1 MSQINAGEST
11 GFVSLGMLPGLCS
24 RRGWLSVPSLH
35 PSFIDLFMCRAYL
48 ECAAPAIQ
56 INANLLGIS
65 LSVNERQGT
74 PHPTAKAATASLAIL
89 HMANA
94 FG

>member
-1 MSQINAGEST
+1 
-11 GFVSLGMLPGLCS
+11 
-24 RRGWLSVPSLH
+24 
-35 PSFIDLFMCRAYL
+35 MCRAYL

-65 LSVNERQGT
+65 LSVKERQGA
-74 PHPTAKAATASLAIL
+74 PHPTAKAATASLAIPVL
-89 HMANA
+89 HMGNA